1 MASLFVLALST
12 YIIADYV
19 ELVDENGVTK
29 EISIL
34 LLSDSMIKLHL
45 NKKNQFAFS

>member
-1 MASLFVLALST
+1 MASSFVLALST
-12 YIIADYV
+12 LIIADYV

-34 LLSDSMIKLHL
+34 VLS
-45 NKKNQFAFS
+45 KK

>member
-1 MASLFVLALST
+1 MASPFVLALST

-45 NKKNQFAFS
+45 NKKNHFAFS

>member
-1 MASLFVLALST
+1 VLALST
-12 YIIADYV
+12 LIIADYV

-34 LLSDSMIKLHL
+34 VLS
-45 NKKNQFAFS
+45 KK